1 MKFRELQQHPE
12 WRDFLSWL
20 LDQVDSAEESVVI
33 ESKRSDLADIRFAA
47 GRHAALQ
54 ELFNSLRG
62 E

>member
-1 MKFRELQQHPE
+1 MSFDELKQHPE

-20 LDQVDSAEESVVI
+20 LDRVDSAEESVVI
-33 ESKRSDLADIRFAA
+33 ESKRGDLSDIRLAA